1 MFSLVSLNNQI
12 NEYFEVFDAIN
23 EKTLYEEIHTFIVK
37 AWFYIKDQLEYYEIL
52 QAEALY
58 DPLRFEAYEKQL
70 DQWRH
75 IRDQLAAL
83 SEWVRRKKIK

>member
-23 EKTLYEEIHTFIVK
+23 QKALYEEIHTFIVK
-37 AWFYIKDQLEYYEIL
+37 AWFYIKDQLEYFEAWQL
-52 QAEALY
+52 EALH
-58 DPLRFEAYEKQL
+58 DTIRFEAYEKQI

-75 IRDQLAAL
+75 IRDQLGAL
-83 SEWVRRKKIK
+83 SEWVRRKKVK